1 MNQGVA
7 IAIPLSPRNIRI
19 ALDVALDVRLLRG
32 QIFNFW
38 TLGRRASNSHRFDKN
53 EIEVVKLSELEI
65 WSLQISSFQQNSSS

>member
-7 IAIPLSPRNIRI
+7 IAIPLSTCNIRI

-38 TLGRRASNSHRFDKN
+38 TLGRPASDSHRFDEN
-53 EIEVVKLSELEI
+53 EIEVI
-65 WSLQISSFQQNSSS
+65 